1 MTEAT
6 KTLTA
11 DQAALHAAP
20 ATAGQPALM
29 NPKTAPAGKRNR
41 RTRKQWGGGVLDEYG
56 FYLLL
61 AGIALVAILVLFSRN
76 QTDSQVQQLTTEL
89 NGVVGKVKTSYRGQY
104 NKVSIGALISNGVFK
119 DLTTMTV
126 SGTTVLLQPG
136 GGTLTVAPGQLLS
149 ANDSIQWTVPQQP
162 DAACISIVAS
172 YQGSAGKIVVNGT
185 TIKAVGGSVDPTK
198 VSCSGGSN
206 TIDLY
211 IA

>member
-6 KTLTA
+6 KT
-11 DQAALHAAP
+11 LHAAP

-104 NKVSIGALISNGVFK
+104 NKVSIGALVSNGVFK